1 MIPLQADSVGFVQ
14 FLPIILIL
22 VVFWFLII
30 RPQQR
35 EQKERRAMQDA
46 LKKGDRVVT
55 SGGVHGV
62 VVGAEEQII
71 TLEVAAL
78 QGGERVRIKFDRLR
92 IERRLPTVEKAG
104 D

>member
-1 MIPLQADSVGFVQ
+1 MIPLQADGVGFVQ

-62 VVGAEEQII
+62 VNGVEEHVI
-71 TLEVAAL
+71 TLEVGAG
-78 QGGERVRIKFDRLR
+78 QGGGRVQIKFDRGR
-92 IERRLPTVEKAG
+92 IERRLQAAEKTTP
-104 D
+104 

>member
-1 MIPLQADSVGFVQ
+1 MIPLQAEGVGFVQ

-62 VVGAEEQII
+62 VSGVEEHVI
-71 TLEVAAL
+71 TLEIGAG
-78 QGGERVRIKFDRLR
+78 QGGERVRVKFDRVR
-92 IERRLPTVEKAG
+92 IERRLPAAEKTAS
-104 D
+104 